1 MAETSTSLDTKAK
14 AIGRLVAGF
23 TTSGIFKRLGHKNDK
38 QGQMLTALASRAIR
52 KLPHKIEKAIIELG
66 MDANPIGIQE
76 TIQEI
81 MVDAVKRSG
90 LGKHE
95 ARRIMASNMERI
107 GGIAF
112 SFDGS
117 FEQ

>member
-66 MDANPIGIQE
+66 MDANPISIQE

-90 LGKHE
+90 LRKHE

-117 FEQ
+117 FE